1 MRIALLG
8 TDGIPAR
15 YGGFETF
22 VEQIAAPLTVH
33 GHEVLVVGSS
43 VGRTRSEDK
52 KKSLRIV
59 NLPLRANGASSI
71 LFDLLSFFRAFWWA
85 DAIVLLGVS
94 AGIFTPVF
102 RLFTRRSR
110 LVINVDGL
118 ESRRQKWGALRRVFL
133 AFSEACAVRFATRVV
148 ADNKGIA
155 DILMQRYGRSSTV
168 IAYGADHVLLPDPR
182 EAERTIWES
191 FKLES
196 HIYAL
201 TIARIEP
208 ENHIDLMIE
217 GFLRSGIARYV
228 IVGNFKKSEY
238 GRRLFQLYG
247 EHQRVTLLESVYDP
261 LLLASL
267 RTQCRVYLHGHSVGG
282 TNPSLVEILPY
293 QRPIFAWDC
302 DFNRHTLEQS
312 GSYFNTAASLT
323 DLLDAGNFERSVPPL
338 SVRNASGYRW
348 GVIAE
353 SYSKL
358 IQSIAQ

>member
-22 VEQIAAPLTVH
+22 VEQIALPLTAL

-43 VGRTRSEDK
+43 IGRPKSIDK
-52 KKSLRIV
+52 QPSLRIV

-71 LFDLLSFFRAFWWA
+71 VFDLLSFFRVFWWA

-94 AGIFTPVF
+94 AGVFAPVF

-118 ESRRQKWGALRRVFL
+118 ESRRQKWRGLRGGFL
-133 AFSEACAVRFATRVV
+133 AFSEACAVRFAARVV

-182 EAERTIWES
+182 EAERTIVES
-191 FKLES
+191 FKLEPRN
-196 HIYAL
+196 YAL

-208 ENHIDLMIE
+208 ENHVDLMIE
-217 GFLRSGIARYV
+217 GFLRSAVDRYV
-228 IVGNFKKSEY
+228 IVGNFKNSEY

-247 EHQRVTLLESVYDP
+247 EHQRVTLIESVYDP

-267 RTQCRVYLHGHSVGG
+267 RSQCCVYLHGHSVGG

-293 QRPIFAWDC
+293 QRAIFAWDC

-312 GSYFNTAASLT
+312 GSYFDSVESLT
-323 DLLDAGNFERSVPPL
+323 SLLDAGNFQRSVPPL
-338 SVRNASGYRW
+338 SVRSALAYRW
-348 GVIAE
+348 EVIAE

-358 IQSIAQ
+358 IQSIAS